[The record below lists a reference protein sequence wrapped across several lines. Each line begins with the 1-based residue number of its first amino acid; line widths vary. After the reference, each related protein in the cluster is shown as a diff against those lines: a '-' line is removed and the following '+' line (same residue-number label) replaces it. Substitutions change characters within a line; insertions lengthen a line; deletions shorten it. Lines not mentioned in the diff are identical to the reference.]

1 MQVACATVLLKLPK
15 LTTPGKGHYQ
25 KQILLPWKP
34 ADNAKSSHFYSPKRE
49 TRRKKERN
57 RDSSRRGARLKG
69 SENAGVPGRGAASW
83 GMTRAHATHA
93 PSIHTLHQHVQN
105 VCYLPQEAGR
115 KQPEMAETALQCD
128 FHRGSKMWETMQKS
142 QKELPGAYFKATLVV
157 STEGTEHGIR
167 RHSFEFRL
175 CL

>member
-1 MQVACATVLLKLPK
+1 MPSPVIF
-15 LTTPGKGHYQ
+15 
-25 KQILLPWKP
+25 ILRKE
-34 ADNAKSSHFYSPKRE
+34 RE
-49 TRRKKERN
+49 TRRKKDRN
-57 RDSSRRGARLKG
+57 RDSSRRGAQLKG
-69 SENAGVPGRGAASW
+69 SENARVPGRGAASW
-83 GMTRAHATHA
+83 GMTQAHATHA

-115 KQPEMAETALQCD
+115 KQPEMTETALQCD
-128 FHRGSKMWETMQKS
+128 FHCGSKMWETMRKP

-175 CL
+175 CLQWLVTLGKVREILRASVYLCVQRGTSWGWL